1 MSTGFRILLGLTL
14 VVVLAAGPAFADV
27 IAFDENGHSSFGA
40 IGVLGPD
47 PSGGLPLALTYTL
60 PFGFSGLGGD
70 VLFTTLK
77 SVDGGSDEGI
87 NSDLVRFHVAEVL
100 PGPAGCPPGS
110 LPSPGKCV
118 RFTLTFYSDADALDT
133 SAALADTGLP
143 TFSIGGPNFVEV
155 REVGPE
161 GANSAAYTPVGGQP
175 GFVISNPG
183 LTYLFVS
190 DGTIPGTVPEPSSL
204 ALLGIGLVGLAGV
217 TWRRPRRK

>member
-110 LPSPGKCV
+110 LPS
-118 RFTLTFYSDADALDT
+118 RQM
-133 SAALADTGLP
+133 
-143 TFSIGGPNFVEV
+143 
-155 REVGPE
+155 R
-161 GANSAAYTPVGGQP
+161 PVHRD
-175 GFVISNPG
+175 V
-183 LTYLFVS
+183 LF
-190 DGTIPGTVPEPSSL
+190 
-204 ALLGIGLVGLAGV
+204 
-217 TWRRPRRK
+217 R